1 MWGDGALFR
10 AEVAFSPDAIE
21 ARPDFPLGICLA
33 DGVMF

>member
-21 ARPDFPLGICLA
+21 ARPDFPLGIYLA